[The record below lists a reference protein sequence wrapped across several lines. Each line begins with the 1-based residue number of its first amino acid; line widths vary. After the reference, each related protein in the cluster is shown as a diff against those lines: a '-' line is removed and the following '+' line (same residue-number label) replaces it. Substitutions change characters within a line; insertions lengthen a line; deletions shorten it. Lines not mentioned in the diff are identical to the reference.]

1 MPLTDREL
9 LRLHIEAVWWIHLPP
24 LSQNDIEIL
33 PTDTLPSWGLYVA
46 EIASGRI
53 HIWRPGLTNALRV
66 ALLERLEEVLTQPVL
81 DAATRDISQEVV
93 LQQIAEPTIDLATAR
108 TIAQPITSEQ
118 RELLDTWEPGAAEYL
133 LRIEHRPV
141 FAVIIDGRVLCV
153 AHSSRRTDAACELG
167 IETHPDARRK
177 GYALAATILWTA
189 AVAQEGL
196 IPIYSALAE
205 NTASLKLAHAAGYR
219 VFARGAHIA
228 SIE

>member
-9 LRLHIEAVWWIHLPP
+9 LRLHLEAVWWIRLPP
-24 LSQNDIEIL
+24 LVQNDVEML
-33 PTDTLPSWGLYVA
+33 PTETLSSWGLYVA
-46 EIASGRI
+46 ELASGRI

-66 ALLERLEEVLTQPVL
+66 ALLERLEEALTQPVL
-81 DAATRDISQEVV
+81 DATTRDISREVA
-93 LQQIAEPTIDLATAR
+93 LQQIAEPVIDLATAR
-108 TIAQPITSEQ
+108 AIAQPITFQE
-118 RELLDTWEPGAAEYL
+118 RELLETWEPDAAEYL
-133 LRIEHRPV
+133 LRPEHRPV
-141 FAVIIDGRVLCV
+141 CAVIIGERVRCI

-167 IETHPDARRK
+167 IETHPEARRK

-196 IPIYSALAE
+196 VPIYSALAE

-228 SIE
+228 SIQ